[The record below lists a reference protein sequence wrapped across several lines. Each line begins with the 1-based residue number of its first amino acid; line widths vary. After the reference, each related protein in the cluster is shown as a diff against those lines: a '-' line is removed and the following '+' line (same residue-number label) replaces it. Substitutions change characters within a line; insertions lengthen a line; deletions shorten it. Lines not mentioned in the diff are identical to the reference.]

1 MLRKAIFAAA
11 AIAAFSNPANAE
23 ESIALIKVGMSGGYF
38 PFTFV
43 RRGELQGFEVDLM
56 NAIGEELGRE
66 IEFKTMSFS
75 GLIGALEAGRID
87 TVANQITITPEREEA
102 FVFSDPYVI
111 DGAQI
116 VTRAG
121 NETTISGPVD
131 LSGKSVA
138 VNLGSNFEDL
148 LRDLPNAEEI
158 DIRTYESSIEQ
169 DTALGRVDA
178 FVIDRVSSAQLIK
191 ESPLPLA
198 LAGPPFNE
206 IRNAYLFRDDE
217 EGRKLRD
224 EVNTALDTLRDDGTL
239 HEISQKWFE
248 DDITKPE

>member
-11 AIAAFSNPANAE
+11 TIAAFSNPANAQ
-23 ESIALIKVGMSGGYF
+23 ESTEPITVGMSGGYF

-43 RRGELQGFEVDLM
+43 RQGELQGFEVDLM

-66 IEFKTMSFS
+66 IEFETMSFS

-116 VTRAG
+116 VTREG
-121 NETTISGPVD
+121 NEATISGPGD

-148 LRDLPNAEEI
+148 LRELPNADEI
-158 DIRTYESSIEQ
+158 DIRTYESNIEQ

-178 FVIDRVSSAQLIK
+178 FVLDRVSSAQVIK
-191 ESPLPLA
+191 ESQLPLA
-198 LAGPPFNE
+198 LAGRPFSE
-206 IRNAYLFRDDE
+206 IRNAYPFRDDE
-217 EGRKLRD
+217 EGRALRD
-224 EVNTALDTLRDDGTL
+224 EVNAALQTLRDDGTL
-239 HEISQKWFE
+239 TEISQKWF
-248 DDITKPE
+248 DADITKPE

>member
-11 AIAAFSNPANAE
+11 AMAVIGNSAYAQ
-23 ESIALIKVGMSGGYF
+23 ESTEPITVGMSGGYF

-43 RRGELQGFEVDLM
+43 RQGELQGFEVDLM

-66 IEFKTMSFS
+66 IQFETMSFS

-116 VTRAG
+116 VTREG
-121 NETTISGPVD
+121 NEATISGPED

-148 LRDLPNAEEI
+148 LRDLPNADEI
-158 DIRTYESSIEQ
+158 DIRTYESNIEQ

-178 FVIDRVSSAQLIK
+178 FVLDRVSSAQVIK

-198 LAGPPFNE
+198 LAGQPFSE
-206 IRNAYLFRDDE
+206 IRNAYPFRDDE
-217 EGRKLRD
+217 KGRSLRD
-224 EVNTALDTLRDDGTL
+224 EVNTALQTLRDDGTL
-239 HEISQKWFE
+239 TEISQKWF
-248 DDITKPE
+248 DADITRAE